1 VSDGTVIHE
10 DAEDYLDAVPVGD
23 GIAVRMAENVAAT
36 LADHVDRLIR
46 FLETGE
52 TEQRRDGLFKRAASP
67 DDVLKRMFPDA
78 YRDSVDATAFRL
90 RHAAA
95 LRDTTAAR
103 RVHARCAGAAQHVL
117 SPAEADDWITTF
129 AKAQFLGTPR
139 KGRKTDPTTL
149 WLAHVQDSV
158 LSAMNTGLFPTIR
171 THGSSRDAT

>member
-10 DAEDYLDAVPVGD
+10 DAEDYFDAVPVGD

-52 TEQRRDGLFKRAASP
+52 TEQRRGGLFKRAASP

-78 YRDSVDATAFRL
+78 YRDSADATAFRL

-103 RVHARCAGAAQHVL
+103 RVHARCAGGAQHVL

-149 WLAHVQDSV
+149 WLAHVQNSV